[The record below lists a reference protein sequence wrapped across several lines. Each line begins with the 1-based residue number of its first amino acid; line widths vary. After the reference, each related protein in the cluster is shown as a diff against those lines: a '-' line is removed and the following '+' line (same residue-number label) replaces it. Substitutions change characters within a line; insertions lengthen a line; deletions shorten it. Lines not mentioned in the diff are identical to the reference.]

1 MFYYG
6 RILFNNV
13 DFSLPFIHCVG
24 ASIDTIRGAWWVR
37 GSARE
42 GGGFD
47 STIRRPL
54 PPSPIVTFNGK
65 PDWMSIDDN
74 NNGNYRND
82 NIDNNN
88 SKDVGAINERLR
100 IRPCCFNAGFS

>member
-6 RILFNNV
+6 RISFNNV

-37 GSARE
+37 GSAPE
-42 GGGFD
+42 GGGFC
-47 STIRRPL
+47 RPFATL
-54 PPSPIVTFNGK
+54 SDCDFNGK

-74 NNGNYRND
+74 NNSNYRN
-82 NIDNNN
+82 DNNN
-88 SKDVGAINERLR
+88 SKDVGAINERLCT
-100 IRPCCFNAGFS
+100 RPRCFDAGFS

>member
-24 ASIDTIRGAWWVR
+24 ASIDTIRG
-37 GSARE
+37 
-42 GGGFD
+42 GFD
-47 STIRRPL
+47 SPICRPL
-54 PPSPIVTFNGK
+54 PPSPIVTFNGE
-65 PDWMSIDDN
+65 PDWMSIDNN

-82 NIDNNN
+82 NINNNN
-88 SKDVGAINERLR
+88 SKDVGAINERLCT
-100 IRPCCFNAGFS
+100 RPCCFNAGFS